1 MSNIALKVES
11 RGDIGSNKV
20 KKLRADNIIP
30 GVVYCRG
37 EETKVIGINSSEFLK
52 AYKQAGL
59 SSIIDLKLGGETL
72 PVVIKEIQ
80 RHPFKGTIS
89 HIDFQK
95 VSMSEQIKMAIPI
108 VLINRDNIKL
118 QPSVLVQQMDQVE
131 IECLPGDLPKSA
143 DVNVEGLDFSAP
155 IYVRDLD
162 VANMENVTI
171 LNGLDEI
178 VCSLT
183 SPVKSDEEEEEVE
196 ETVGSF

>member
-1 MSNIALKVES
+1 MSSIALKVES

-20 KKLRADNIIP
+20 KKLRANNIIP

-37 EETKVIGINSSEFLK
+37 EETKEIALSFSEFTK

-80 RHPFKGTIS
+80 RHPFKGQIT

-95 VSMSEQIKMAIPI
+95 VSMSEQIKMTIPI
-108 VLINRDNIKL
+108 VLINRDNIRL

-143 DVNVEGLDFSAP
+143 DVDVVDLDFSKP
-155 IYVRDLD
+155 VYVKDLD
-162 VANMENVTI
+162 IAKNEKITI
-171 LNGLDEI
+171 LSGLDEI

-183 SPVKSDEEEEEVE
+183 SPVKSDEGEEEEE
-196 ETVGSF
+196 ATASI